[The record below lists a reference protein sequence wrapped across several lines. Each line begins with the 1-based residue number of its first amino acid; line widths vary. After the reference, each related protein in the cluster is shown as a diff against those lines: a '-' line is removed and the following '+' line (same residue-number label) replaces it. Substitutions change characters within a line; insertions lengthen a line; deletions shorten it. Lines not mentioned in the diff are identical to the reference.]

1 MNIPQLRAANIQVY
15 GDIGY
20 RNHKCPLEDAE
31 LIAFMNWL
39 DREYPQFPALHV
51 KNEKK
56 RQGKGFAELAAE
68 RKKRSIVKGWPDVTI
83 AGFPTLFI
91 EMKRTDHTLCSLE
104 DGQLPFLQK
113 AADADCWAVVALGYV
128 GAQAAFM
135 DWLKENYPNM
145 VKKTCNQKEAQVISI
160 TSTRHTKPKT

>member
-1 MNIPQLRAANIQVY
+1 MNLQQLRNAGIQVY
-15 GDIGY
+15 GDTGY
-20 RNHKCPLEDAE
+20 RNAGCPKEDAE
-31 LIAFMNWL
+31 LITFMNWL

-56 RQGKGFAELAAE
+56 RRGKDFAELAAE

-91 EMKRTDHTLCSLE
+91 EMKRTDHTLCALE
-104 DGQLPFLQK
+104 EGQLPFLQK
-113 AADADCWAVVALGYV
+113 AAEADCWAVVALGYV
-128 GAQAAFM
+128 GAQAAVM

-145 VKKTCNQKEAQVISI
+145 VKRGCNHKEAEVISI
-160 TSTRHTKPKT
+160 SHKPR

>member
-1 MNIPQLRAANIQVY
+1 MNLQQLRNAGIQVY
-15 GDIGY
+15 GDTGY
-20 RNHKCPLEDAE
+20 RNATCPKEDAE
-31 LIAFMNWL
+31 LITFMNWL

-56 RQGKGFAELAAE
+56 RRGKDFAELAAE
-68 RKKRSIVKGWPDVTI
+68 RKKRSIVKGWSDVTI
-83 AGFPTLFI
+83 VGFPTLII
-91 EMKRTDHTLCSLE
+91 EMKRSDHTLCALE

-113 AADADCWAVVALGYV
+113 AAEVDCWAVVALGYV

-145 VKKTCNQKEAQVISI
+145 VKRGCNHKEAEVISI
-160 TSTRHTKPKT
+160 THKPR

>member
-1 MNIPQLRAANIQVY
+1 MNIPQLYAANIQVY
-15 GDIGY
+15 GDTGY
-20 RNHKCPLEDAE
+20 RNPAAPLEDAE
-31 LIAFMNWL
+31 LITFMNWL

-56 RQGKGFAELAAE
+56 RQGKGFTELAAE

-91 EMKRTDHTLCSLE
+91 EMKRTDHTLSSV
-104 DGQLPFLQK
+104 DAAQLAFLQR
-113 AADADCWAVVALGYV
+113 ASNVDCWAVVALGHV

-135 DWLKENYPNM
+135 DWLRENYPNT
-145 VKKTCNQKEAQVISI
+145 VKKTCNHKKGKVISI
-160 TSTRHTKPKT
+160 SSTRHTKP

>member
-1 MNIPQLRAANIQVY
+1 MNLPELKTAGIQVY
-15 GDIGY
+15 GDTGY
-20 RNHKCPLEDAE
+20 RNKSCPKEDAE
-31 LIAFMNWL
+31 LITFMNWL

-56 RQGKGFAELAAE
+56 RRGKDFAELAAE
-68 RKKRSIVKGWPDVTI
+68 RKKHSIVKGWPDVTV

-91 EMKRTDHTLCSLE
+91 EMKKADHTLCSLE

-113 AADADCWAVVALGYV
+113 AAAADCWAVVALGHV

-135 DWLKENYPNM
+135 DWLKENYPEM
-145 VKKTCNQKEAQVISI
+145 VKKTCNHKEAEVISI
-160 TSTRHTKPKT
+160 STKTR